1 MNIDLNEF
9 LDGPLWQVVNTLTRI
24 KYDVQCDCGQ
34 YRSVPPEIA
43 AQAYEWVQ
51 QIYDMSES
59 EFAEWKSE
67 E

>member
-9 LDGPLWQVVNTLTRI
+9 LDGPLWQVVNILMRI
-24 KYDVQCDCGQ
+24 KSDVQYDTGQ
-34 YRSVPPEIA
+34 YRSVSPEIA

-51 QIYDMSES
+51 QIYDMSEA
-59 EFAEWKSE
+59 EFAEWKGE